1 MKIKFIIVAS
11 IIFLIVLLVGC
22 QSTKDTEINVLAT
35 SDLHSIIP
43 DNLISYVEEERK
55 YDENLLMVDAGDF
68 FDMQSGEMNKWFTG
82 QKLVRFKDGIPE
94 YKKIAEPREG
104 EVPLAKKMAKL
115 KYDAVTFG
123 NHEFVSNDKQSLDKL
138 VSDFKNNNI
147 PLVSANVYEQSGENY
162 V

>member
-1 MKIKFIIVAS
+1 MKIKFIIVVS

-43 DNLISYVEEERK
+43 DNLVSYVEEERK

-82 QKLVRFKDGIPE
+82 QKLLRFKDGIPE

-115 KYDAVTFG
+115 DRKSV
-123 NHEFVSNDKQSLDKL
+123 V
-138 VSDFKNNNI
+138 
-147 PLVSANVYEQSGENY
+147 
-162 V
+162 

>member
-22 QSTKDTEINVLAT
+22 QSTKDTEINVLDT

-94 YKKIAEPREG
+94 YK
-104 EVPLAKKMAKL
+104 
-115 KYDAVTFG
+115 
-123 NHEFVSNDKQSLDKL
+123 NS
-138 VSDFKNNNI
+138 
-147 PLVSANVYEQSGENY
+147 
-162 V
+162 